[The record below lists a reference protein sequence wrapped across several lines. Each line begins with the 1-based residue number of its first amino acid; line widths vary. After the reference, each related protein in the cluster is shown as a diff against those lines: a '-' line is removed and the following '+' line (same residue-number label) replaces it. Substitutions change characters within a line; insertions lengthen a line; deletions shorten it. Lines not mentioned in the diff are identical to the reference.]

1 MLCYVPFGGTKSP
14 GPSLMAMCSNA
25 RGGEGEG
32 ASRPPCTTHASG
44 QSTMY
49 KASRLIYSSLAYF
62 RYIQRTGCA
71 LLQAIL
77 ATRRFLRFMY
87 ITDHT
92 LDMYSV
98 LFRQRSKQLAII
110 AILWFVFVS
119 IVTASVT
126 LVSCLIFQSILQCSL
141 HSISQPPHIRYY
153 NWTETHCVHQE
164 YRV

>member
-1 MLCYVPFGGTKSP
+1 
-14 GPSLMAMCSNA
+14 MAMCSNA

-49 KASRLIYSSLAYF
+49 KASRLIYSFLAYF

-92 LDMYSV
+92 LHMYSV

>member
-1 MLCYVPFGGTKSP
+1 MLCYVLFGGTYSP

-49 KASRLIYSSLAYF
+49 KVSWLIYSFLTYF
-62 RYIQRTGCA
+62 QIHTADR
-71 LLQAIL
+71 
-77 ATRRFLRFMY
+77 LRIVASHLSHTSVYVFMY

-92 LDMYSV
+92 LHMYSV

-110 AILWFVFVS
+110 AILRFVFVS

>member
-1 MLCYVPFGGTKSP
+1 M
-14 GPSLMAMCSNA
+14 
-25 RGGEGEG
+25 
-32 ASRPPCTTHASG
+32 
-44 QSTMY
+44 
-49 KASRLIYSSLAYF
+49 
-62 RYIQRTGCA
+62 RT
-71 LLQAIL
+71 L
-77 ATRRFLRFMY
+77 Y
-87 ITDHT
+87 ITEHT

-153 NWTETHCVHQE
+153 KWTETKDRLSKDREIGRRRWSGPTKFDTWQILRAGPIFYKIRCV
-164 YRV
+164 YM

>member
-1 MLCYVPFGGTKSP
+1 
-14 GPSLMAMCSNA
+14 MAMCSNA

-49 KASRLIYSSLAYF
+49 KASRLIYSFLTYF
-62 RYIQRTGCA
+62 QIHTADR
-71 LLQAIL
+71 
-77 ATRRFLRFMY
+77 LRIVASHLSHTSVYVFMY

-92 LDMYSV
+92 LHMYSV

-126 LVSCLIFQSILQCSL
+126 LVSCLIFQSILQYLL

-153 NWTETHCVHQE
+153 NWTETTLRTP
-164 YRV
+164 RVQSVK